1 MQKYRTLNRIESST
15 LNLTMFRLLNMKPLL
30 SNRILE
36 IIAAGFT
43 QSELSRA
50 AGVTKGTSNQW
61 IDGKIKSIKLEYAQG
76 IQALTGFSANWIV
89 TGKGDKKETATSV
102 EQTPAPYHNQ
112 IFHSAAPYYKE
123 IEEVIRLMEQ
133 TDDRGRIKALL
144 AVEDTLTV
152 HAAVNQRASSTA
164 VDFLLDET
172 LLKIIHS
179 YNHATPGGK
188 ELIINAT
195 IGASKE
201 ENNAHHQKAG

>member
-1 MQKYRTLNRIESST
+1 
-15 LNLTMFRLLNMKPLL
+15 MKPLL

-36 IIAAGFT
+36 IISAGFT

-76 IQALTGFSANWIV
+76 IQALTGFSASWIV
-89 TGKGDKKETATSV
+89 TGKGNKKDASISV
-102 EQTPAPYHNQ
+102 EQIPDPYHNQ
-112 IFHSAAPYYKE
+112 IHHSSAPYHRE
-123 IEEVIRLMEQ
+123 IEEVIRLMEN

-144 AVEDTLTV
+144 AVEDTLAV
-152 HAAVNQRASSTA
+152 HAAVTLRASTA
-164 VDFLLDET
+164 GFDQPIDET
-172 LLKIIHS
+172 LLKIMRS
-179 YNHATPGGK
+179 YNQATPRGK
-188 ELIINAT
+188 ELIVNAT